1 LSIVIGLA
9 GSPLPV
15 LRGRGGG
22 VPRGTPPFSPARVP
36 ARTLRVLVRTLLS
49 LTPIIYTA
57 RWVCT
62 SYYDGNYTTRVL
74 PSFGL
79 ALLAG
84 LHAMWEEF
92 GQSLSLSRH
101 RRVSSIAISNCDIP
115 VCNCQSGF
123 RCQTLN
129 TKQVRGVPR
138 QYIRTRDENLGHR
151 AGHASKK

>member
-1 LSIVIGLA
+1 MDPGNDFHGLQKNFYNCLWCTLPTLKIILINLQFLDDGSSALLLLLYIKLIRLSSV
-9 GSPLPV
+9 
-15 LRGRGGG
+15 
-22 VPRGTPPFSPARVP
+22 
-36 ARTLRVLVRTLLS
+36 
-49 LTPIIYTA
+49 
-57 RWVCT
+57 W
-62 SYYDGNYTTRVL
+62 DGNYTTRVL

-138 QYIRTRDENLGHR
+138 QYILPY
-151 AGHASKK
+151 